1 MNRLIFKCINMLC
14 NNNVITSF
22 LCQKNHV
29 LRGMVKSGNNNVITD
44 GFFCLKS
51 NMYNEYIKCFQ
62 NCNNN
67 VITILVRCMYSV
79 ITFFV
84 LSVSVS
90 AKAALHNQISFDVFS
105 PITQGSLVYGKTEVG
120 AHVFY
125 QNKPITLT
133 PSGEFVFA
141 LPKDAPKEIELIVIQ
156 NNQKTSKIYN
166 VLSRSWK
173 EEVVNGLPPKKVSP
187 SEADLK
193 RVASENKLL
202 REAREDSNS
211 LFFPSCFIRPVDEKA
226 RISSEFGSSRVLNGV
241 KTAGHSGTDYAL
253 PTGSPIYAPADGE
266 VKVVH
271 NDMFYSGKTILID
284 HGYGVFSSYSHLS
297 EILVKQGE
305 KINQGHLIGKIGTT
319 GRSTGPHLHLTITW
333 FGVRVDPEYVLKTY
347 VCQN

>member
-1 MNRLIFKCINMLC
+1 MRVLDFKWVVRFC
-14 NNNVITSF
+14 NNKVITLLLRQKRRIFSVLKKISNYNVITN
-22 LCQKNHV
+22 K
-29 LRGMVKSGNNNVITD
+29 I
-44 GFFCLKS
+44 FCLKS
-51 NMYNEYIKCFQ
+51 IVYKKDFWCF
-62 NCNNN
+62 NRCYYN
-67 VITILVRCMYSV
+67 VITKVYLCSNIV
-79 ITFFV
+79 ITLLF
-84 LSVSVS
+84 LS
-90 AKAALHNQISFDVFS
+90 KAVCATEVQNNTLFLDVFL
-105 PITQGSLVYGKTEVG
+105 PISQGSFVYGKTEEG
-120 AHVFY
+120 ARVFY
-125 QNKPITLT
+125 QNTPLRLT
-133 PSGEFVFA
+133 ANGEFVFA
-141 LPKDAPKEIELIVIQ
+141 LPKDAPKELQLIAVKDNYKIS
-156 NNQKTSKIYN
+156 KTYD
-166 VLSRSWK
+166 VLTRTWR

-187 SEADLK
+187 SKKDLE
-193 RVASENKLL
+193 RITHENALL
-202 REAREDSNS
+202 KKGRESTNYFS
-211 LFFPSCFIRPVDEKA
+211 FPSCFIRPVDEKA

-347 VCQN
+347 ACQN